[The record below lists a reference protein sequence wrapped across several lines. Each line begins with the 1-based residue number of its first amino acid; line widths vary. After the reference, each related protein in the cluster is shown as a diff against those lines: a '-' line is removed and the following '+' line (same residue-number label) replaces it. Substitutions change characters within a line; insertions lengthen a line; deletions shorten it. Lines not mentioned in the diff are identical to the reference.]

1 MRAAGAS
8 EAVAKSAAQLAPAAH
23 IVRHT
28 ASQRPLL
35 PAVLQAAAELRSA
48 CRGGPGGSPAELT
61 ARLRALADTLVGS
74 AYYRD
79 ALQARGLSP
88 RDLRTL
94 EDLPH
99 FPILERRTLV
109 ERGEELLTL
118 RADDPR
124 AAELVLV
131 RSSGSTGAPV
141 SVPRTRY
148 ELVHMWAV
156 LRFWLDWLGLPLPR
170 RPRVVL
176 LDGLPGG
183 LEYSV
188 RLPLLEEGA
197 LHRLSL
203 RRPRLLERLRR
214 ARPAVVFSDPEGLH
228 WLADQA
234 PARGPQPL
242 LLLSSASQLAP
253 ELRARLALSQ
263 HAPLLDYYATTE
275 TGPIAWDCLR
285 QPGRFHLLLP
295 DVWVESQQG
304 ELLVTRLRA
313 SVWPLLRYRTGDRG
327 QVEREDCACGYVGFS
342 IVGLEGRRACHF
354 VRPDGARV
362 DAWQLAWLFKQH
374 PLRGFRLAQTGPA
387 DFALAVRAPERP
399 DLDVLAQQTRAAL
412 QALGWPRATV
422 VASWR
427 AGADEQG
434 KPEPFVREGF

>member
-1 MRAAGAS
+1 
-8 EAVAKSAAQLAPAAH
+8 VANSAAQLAPAAR

-35 PAVLQAAAELRSA
+35 PAVLQAAAELRQA
-48 CRGGPGGSPAELT
+48 CRGGPDGSKAELN
-61 ARLRALADTLVGS
+61 ARLLALAGTLVES
-74 AYYRD
+74 PYYRES
-79 ALQARGLSP
+79 LQARGLSP
-88 RDLRTL
+88 HDLRTL

-109 ERGEELLTL
+109 ERGDELLAL
-118 RADDPR
+118 PVGDRRAS
-124 AAELVLV
+124 ELVLV
-131 RSSGSTGAPV
+131 RSSGSTGEPV
-141 SVPRTRY
+141 TVPRTRL

-156 LRFWLDWLGLPLPR
+156 LRFWLDWLGLDLPR

-188 RLPLLEEGA
+188 RLPLLEDGA

-203 RRPRLLERLRR
+203 LRSGLLERLRR
-214 ARPAVVFSDPEGLH
+214 ARPALLFSDPEGLH
-228 WLADQA
+228 WLASQA
-234 PARGPQPL
+234 LGQAPQPL

-253 ELRARLALSQ
+253 ELRARLALAQ
-263 HAPLLDYYATTE
+263 RAPVLDYYATTE

-285 QPGRFHLLLP
+285 RPGRFHVLLP

-313 SVWPLLRYRTGDRG
+313 SAWPLLRYRTGDRG
-327 QVEREDCACGYVGFS
+327 QVEREACDCGYRGLS
-342 IVGLEGRRACHF
+342 IVGFEGRRACHF
-354 VRPDGARV
+354 VRPDGRRV

-374 PLRGFRLAQTGPA
+374 ALRGFRLTQTGPA
-387 DFALAVRAPERP
+387 DFALALSAVERP
-399 DLDVLAQQTRAAL
+399 DLDALAAQTRAAL
-412 QALGWPRATV
+412 QALGWPHATV
-422 VASWR
+422 LATWR
-427 AGADEQG
+427 SGAHQQG